1 MHISDIIIIIVFAI
15 NERGDYM
22 LQVNRTNN
30 LKIPKDITNIYSE
43 INTIDDK
50 VNVKQAIAT
59 ANNEK
64 FDKQKVRK
72 NTESDLE
79 LEIIE
84 KIPFN
89 SNDLIVI
96 TVVKKLGAYIIAV
109 TEKSS
114 AKYRG
119 VFVNRMQN
127 LALEVLE
134 LLLQANFIR
143 IDSKNNKRKREEY
156 QKDAIVKLKMLGY
169 ISMVAE
175 NSNCILK
182 KQFKQISIQIGEA
195 INLIASWKKSDD
207 SRWNNRNNQWILN
220 RKVFN

>member
-1 MHISDIIIIIVFAI
+1 
-15 NERGDYM
+15 M

-30 LKIPKDITNIYSE
+30 LKIPKDITNIYPE

-59 ANNEK
+59 ANDEK

-96 TVVKKLGAYIIAV
+96 TVVKKLGAYIIDV

-207 SRWNNRNNQWILN
+207 SRWNNRNN
-220 RKVFN
+220 

>member
-1 MHISDIIIIIVFAI
+1 M
-15 NERGDYM
+15 
-22 LQVNRTNN
+22 QVNRTNN
-30 LKIPKDITNIYSE
+30 LKIPKDITNIYPE

-207 SRWNNRNNQWILN
+207 SRWNNRNN
-220 RKVFN
+220 

>member
-1 MHISDIIIIIVFAI
+1 
-15 NERGDYM
+15 M

-30 LKIPKDITNIYSE
+30 LKIPKDITNIYPE

-84 KIPFN
+84 KIPFK

-207 SRWNNRNNQWILN
+207 SRWNNRNN
-220 RKVFN
+220 

>member
-1 MHISDIIIIIVFAI
+1 
-15 NERGDYM
+15 M

-30 LKIPKDITNIYSE
+30 LKIPKDITNIYPE

-127 LALEVLE
+127 LVLEVLE

-207 SRWNNRNNQWILN
+207 SRWNNRNN
-220 RKVFN
+220 

>member
-1 MHISDIIIIIVFAI
+1 MHISDIIIIIAFAI

-30 LKIPKDITNIYSE
+30 LKIPKDITNIYPE

>member
-1 MHISDIIIIIVFAI
+1 MS
-15 NERGDYM
+15 
-22 LQVNRTNN
+22 Q
-30 LKIPKDITNIYSE
+30 K
-43 INTIDDK
+43 
-50 VNVKQAIAT
+50 
-59 ANNEK
+59 NEK

-207 SRWNNRNNQWILN
+207 SRWNNRNN
-220 RKVFN
+220 

>member
-1 MHISDIIIIIVFAI
+1 
-15 NERGDYM
+15 M

-30 LKIPKDITNIYSE
+30 LKIPKDITNIYPE

-96 TVVKKLGAYIIAV
+96 TVVKKLGAYIIDV

-207 SRWNNRNNQWILN
+207 SRWNNRNN
-220 RKVFN
+220 